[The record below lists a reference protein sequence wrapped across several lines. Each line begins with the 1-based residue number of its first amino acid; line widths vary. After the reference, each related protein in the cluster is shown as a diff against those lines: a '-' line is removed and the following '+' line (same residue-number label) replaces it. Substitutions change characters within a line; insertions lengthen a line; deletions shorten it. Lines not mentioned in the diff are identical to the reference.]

1 MFFFLKLR
9 MGRKRTRRN
18 YAMYHEV
25 DKPKPKRENDY
36 YEYPEDDDFWLTPD
50 DDEYWEEEEE

>member
-1 MFFFLKLR
+1 